1 MELLTFFEQLAPIAA
16 LRMSRWTYAAV
27 NGSHILGLACLVG
40 SMIAA
45 DLRLIFARPDDD
57 GGAGGAGGDWRGG
70 FESHLT
76 LAGAGFVL
84 AVITGTL
91 MFATRATEY
100 VFNPAFLIKMALIV
114 AALAN
119 AVLLARYLRRP
130 NGGSSGEGP
139 AADAAAEALP
149 RVPSPD
155 LRVSAAVS
163 LVLWICILFA
173 GRLIAFFD

>member
-40 SMIAA
+40 AMIAA
-45 DLRLIFARPDDD
+45 DLRLIFARPDD

-70 FESHLT
+70 FDALLT

-84 AVITGTL
+84 AVTTGAM

-100 VFNPAFLIKMALIV
+100 VFNPPFLIKLALIV

-119 AVLLARYLRRP
+119 AVLFARYLWRP
-130 NGGSSGEGP
+130 DGRSGEGP
-139 AADAAAEALP
+139 AAAAGVAEALP
-149 RVPSPD
+149 RVSPA
-155 LRVSAAVS
+155 LRVTAAVS
-163 LVLWICILFA
+163 LILWICILFA
-173 GRLIAFFD
+173 GRLIAFVD